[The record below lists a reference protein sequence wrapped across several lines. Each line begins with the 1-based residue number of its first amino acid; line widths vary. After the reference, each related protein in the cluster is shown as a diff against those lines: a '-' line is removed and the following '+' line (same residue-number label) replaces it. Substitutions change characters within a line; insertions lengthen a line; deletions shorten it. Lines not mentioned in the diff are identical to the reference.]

1 MPSVDALLAG
11 SLGFSLLA
19 VLAAGLVSG
28 LSPCTLPTVVMVVA
42 YVGGHDNRSRL
53 KGFILS
59 LSFVLGLSLT
69 LAAAGAFVSLAG
81 KMFLG
86 SSVVWYIAA
95 FVAVLM
101 GANMLGLF
109 TLPSYS
115 VNLPGIKRSSG
126 VLGAFLLGI
135 PFAIIASPCT
145 TPVTATVLAYAATK
159 GNVFNGF
166 ILLFVYAIGR
176 SIPLLAAGTFTSVL
190 KNASKFA
197 RVSEVIQKISG
208 LALVGL
214 GFYLLYSTI
223 S

>member
-1 MPSVDALLAG
+1 MPSIDALLAG
-11 SLGFSLLA
+11 SWGFSLLA

-42 YVGGHDNRSRL
+42 YVGGQEHQSRL
-53 KGFILS
+53 KGFVLA
-59 LSFVLGLSLT
+59 LFFVLGLALT

-86 SSVVWYIAA
+86 SNVVWYIAA
-95 FVAVLM
+95 LIAVLM

-109 TLPSYS
+109 TLPGYS
-115 VNLPGIKRSSG
+115 FSPSGIKRSSG
-126 VLGAFLLGI
+126 VVGAFLLGI

-159 GNVFNGF
+159 GSVVYGF
-166 ILLFVYAIGR
+166 ILLFVYAMGR

-190 KNASKFA
+190 KNAAKFA
-197 RVSEVIQKISG
+197 RASEIIQRVSG
-208 LALVGL
+208 LVLIGL
-214 GFYLLYSTI
+214 GFYLLYTTI